1 MKLYVIRHGQTNWNL
16 KGIIQGQKDIELN
29 DKGINEARKAKD
41 EFNSL
46 KIDLIMCSPLKRAKE
61 TAKILNTDKNIN
73 IIYKSELIERG
84 LGDFE
89 GESCIT
95 EEDDIYNYHMN
106 KTIRN
111 IEPVVDL
118 CNRVNDLID
127 EIKNKYKGKNIL
139 LVTHSGT
146 ARAIERYFYGID
158 ENGDLLPENLK
169 NCEIR
174 EYEIM
179 EK

>member
-118 CNRVNDLID
+118 CNRVNELID

-146 ARAIERYFYGID
+146 ARTIERYFYGID
-158 ENGDLLPENLK
+158 ENGDLPPENLK

>member
-73 IIYKSELIERG
+73 IVYKSELIERG

-95 EEDDIYNYHMN
+95 EEDNIYKASSRFM
-106 KTIRN
+106 
-111 IEPVVDL
+111 
-118 CNRVNDLID
+118 
-127 EIKNKYKGKNIL
+127 
-139 LVTHSGT
+139 
-146 ARAIERYFYGID
+146 
-158 ENGDLLPENLK
+158 
-169 NCEIR
+169 
-174 EYEIM
+174 
-179 EK
+179 

>member
-29 DKGINEARKAKD
+29 DKGINEARKAKA

-118 CNRVNDLID
+118 CNRVNELID
-127 EIKNKYKGKNIL
+127 
-139 LVTHSGT
+139 
-146 ARAIERYFYGID
+146 
-158 ENGDLLPENLK
+158 
-169 NCEIR
+169 
-174 EYEIM
+174 
-179 EK
+179 